1 MPYSYQK
8 FCDTVPGNIARFVF
22 KFFYENIRKV
32 ALKYETFLCFFYM
45 NIIVCRK
52 KYWKGIRNIRFYNSC
67 FKFGCGNRVDEN
79 VIYSCCS
86 VFSNACQL
94 IYNWHHQAMAKHN
107 IKKILYFFILF
118 EIKQVYIEIASHYHI
133 LLRTSLVY
141 SISFKRFSNS
151 FTSTFGG
158 LYVKLRIMFFDF

>member
-45 NIIVCRK
+45 NIIVSRK
-52 KYWKGIRNIRFYNSC
+52 IYWKVIRNIRFYNSC

-158 LYVKLRIMFFDF
+158 LYVKLRIMFFYF

>member
-1 MPYSYQK
+1 MS
-8 FCDTVPGNIARFVF
+8 
-22 KFFYENIRKV
+22 
-32 ALKYETFLCFFYM
+32 
-45 NIIVCRK
+45 
-52 KYWKGIRNIRFYNSC
+52 
-67 FKFGCGNRVDEN
+67 RVDEN

-158 LYVKLRIMFFDF
+158 LYVKLRIMFFDFWFVISRNNDSMTSQIIDRYCLVLQQNDSLTRCTPPPLRYCIWWEKKVNLSSVIPLKIHTMFQKDK

>member
-52 KYWKGIRNIRFYNSC
+52 IYWKVIRNIRFYNSC

-158 LYVKLRIMFFDF
+158 LYVKLRIMFFYF